1 MGRRSSK
8 PQLETA
14 PEVAT
19 LPISEPEPPKPV
31 SNVTKSSL
39 IREYLKTDAD
49 MGPTALAQKLSA
61 DYPDKTFT
69 AAEISAMKTKLKG
82 GKAPGGAPGRPAK
95 ASGRP
100 SEAYG
105 QVTGIVGYLTSLKH
119 AISGLGKDDVKKLVD
134 VL

>member
-1 MGRRSSK
+1 MGRKSSK
-8 PQLETA
+8 PQAEIA
-14 PEVAT
+14 PEAA
-19 LPISEPEPPKPV
+19 PEPVLPPETQEPV

-39 IREYLKTDAD
+39 IRDYLKTDSEL
-49 MGPTALAQKLSA
+49 GPTALAQKLSA

-82 GKAPGGAPGRPAK
+82 GPSKSPGRPAK
-95 ASGRP
+95 ASKP
-100 SEAYG
+100 STEAFG
-105 QVTGIVGYLTSLKH
+105 QVSGIVGYLTSLKH